1 MLAPHA
7 VSLLYTFASMRHG
20 CAWQTVAVMAVLRT
34 NTSIMRRCLEVLS
47 SQSKGLA
54 YHAAIH
60 HDGARLARVRTHLN

>member
-20 CAWQTVAVMAVLRT
+20 RAWQTVAVMAVLRT

-54 YHAAIH
+54 CAAT
-60 HDGARLARVRTHLN
+60 HDDARLARVRTHLN